1 MSYEVILKV
10 ILNPVWKTGPKVC
23 ATTLLPAFET
33 AALLGAFLA
42 TNAPG
47 CKVKK
52 IIVNCPSCGMF
63 HAETS
68 APVPS
73 GGSSGTGRDAK

>member
-1 MSYEVILKV
+1 MSPVIP
-10 ILNPVWKTGPKVC
+10 NPVWKTGPNLC
-23 ATTLLPAFET
+23 PETLLPAFET
-33 AALLGAFLA
+33 AALLGEFLA
-42 TNAPG
+42 KNAPG
-47 CKVKK
+47 CKVKR

-68 APVPS
+68 APSPS